1 MRKTPFKSMAKY
13 RYIKF
18 AVFFAVALTL
28 FGGTLML
35 LWNWLM
41 PSIFGLTTLN
51 FWQAIGLF
59 VLSKLLF
66 SGMGFRGRHGSFGR
80 RNFGRHS
87 DEEREK
93 WMKMSFNERREWF
106 KKRGFHRG
114 FDFHSQHGFD
124 SVSNKEENDT
134 PGNE

>member
-1 MRKTPFKSMAKY
+1 MRKTPFKFITKY

-41 PSIFGLTTLN
+41 PSIFGLTTLG

-59 VLSKLLF
+59 ALARLLF
-66 SGMGFRGRHGSFGR
+66 SGTGFRRRHDSFGR
-80 RNFGRHS
+80 RNFGIHS

-106 KKRGFHRG
+106 RKRGF
-114 FDFHSQHGFD
+114 QHGFD
-124 SVSNKEENDT
+124 SHSQRGFDPVSNKKENDT
-134 PGNE
+134 PENE